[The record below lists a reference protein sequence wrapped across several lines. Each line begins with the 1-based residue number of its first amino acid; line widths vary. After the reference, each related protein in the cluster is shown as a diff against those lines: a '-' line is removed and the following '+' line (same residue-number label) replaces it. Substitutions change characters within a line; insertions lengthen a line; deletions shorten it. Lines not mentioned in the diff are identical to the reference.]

1 MKIAIV
7 GLGSMGKRRIRN
19 LTQIGG
25 CKIEGFDVSED
36 RINEIKSL
44 GHKAYL
50 FGENQTFEGF
60 DAVIVS
66 TPPDQHLKHLTAAVA
81 ARRPVFVEASVI
93 LSGLPEVASEAAR
106 HGVTVCPSCTMR
118 FHPAIIEIKTIVDS
132 TSLGLPTN
140 FVYHSGQYLPDWHP
154 WEDIRDYYVSN
165 RPTGAAREI
174 VPFELTWLTDIFG
187 GISENRCIYGKTLD
201 LGVDID
207 DTYAISARFGGQTI
221 GSITVD
227 VTSRVATRRLTLNL
241 ERGQVVWDWNE
252 GSIRVEAVEACRSE
266 RIAFS
271 LGEAAPG
278 YNRNIIESMYVDEM
292 KAFLSA
298 VRGDKLFPNTLRDD
312 IAILQTLLKLEEKEI

>member
-1 MKIAIV
+1 MKIAII

-19 LTQIGG
+19 LTEIGG
-25 CKIEGFDVSED
+25 CKIEGFDIRED
-36 RINEIKSL
+36 RITEIASL
-44 GHKAYL
+44 GHMAHL
-50 FGENQTFEGF
+50 LTDDQTFERF

-66 TPPDQHLKHLTAAVA
+66 TPPDQHLKYLKAVVSD
-81 ARRPVFVEASVI
+81 RRPVFVEASVI
-93 LSGLPEVASEAAR
+93 LTGLPELASEAER
-106 HGVTVCPSCTMR
+106 FDVTVCPSCTFR
-118 FHPAIIEIKTIVDS
+118 FHPAIIEIKNIVIS
-132 TSLGLPTN
+132 KKLGLPTN

-165 RPTGAAREI
+165 RETGAAREI

-187 GISENRCIYGKTLD
+187 KISESCCTYGKTLD

-207 DTYAISARFGGQTI
+207 DTYAFSARFGGQTI

-241 ERGQVVWDWNE
+241 ERGQLVWDWNK

-266 RIAFS
+266 TIAFS
-271 LGEAAPG
+271 LDDAAPG

-298 VRGDKLFPNTLRDD
+298 VRGEGMFPNALRDD
-312 IAILQTLLKLEEKEI
+312 IMILQTLLKLEGKEI